1 MPLTKDEIRSL
12 LSDIENERVERTLA
26 TFKVIVQ
33 NADIIENGTNVIEKT
48 PNVIVNVTGSGTD
61 DTNDVTNSETIV
73 TNNVTNSETI
83 VTNNVTNSET
93 IVTNDVTN
101 NGDSRKEAVIKMMRK
116 NKRVSVTQIAKELNV
131 TRRTIFRLIDV
142 LKTENRIKRVGDL
155 KSGTWEVIE

>member
-1 MPLTKDEIRSL
+1 MGRLRDYT
-12 LSDIENERVERTLA
+12 
-26 TFKVIVQ
+26 TFKVVVQ
-33 NADIIENGTNVIEKT
+33 NADIIENGTDGKEKT

-61 DTNDVTNSETIV
+61 DTNDVTN
-73 TNNVTNSETI
+73 NVTNSETI
-83 VTNNVTNSET
+83 VTNA
-93 IVTNDVTN
+93 VTND
-101 NGDSRKEAVIKMMRK
+101 GDIRKEAVIKMMRK

>member
-26 TFKVIVQ
+26 TFKVVVQ

-83 VTNNVTNSET
+83 VTNA
-93 IVTNDVTN
+93 VTND
-101 NGDSRKEAVIKMMRK
+101 GDIRKEAVIKMMRK

-155 KSGTWEVIE
+155 NSGTWEVIE

>member
-26 TFKVIVQ
+26 TFKVVVQ

-83 VTNNVTNSET
+83 VTNA
-93 IVTNDVTN
+93 VTND
-101 NGDSRKEAVIKMMRK
+101 GDIRKEAVIKMMRK

>member
-33 NADIIENGTNVIEKT
+33 NADIIENGTTVMKKT

-61 DTNDVTNSETIV
+61 DIKDVTNSETIV

-83 VTNNVTNSET
+83 VTNA
-93 IVTNDVTN
+93 VTND
-101 NGDSRKEAVIKMMRK
+101 GDIRKEAVIKMMRK

>member
-83 VTNNVTNSET
+83 VTNA
-93 IVTNDVTN
+93 VTND
-101 NGDSRKEAVIKMMRK
+101 GDIRKEAVIKMMRK